1 MMAIE
6 PRAPRRQHVG
16 GAVHRVECR
25 SFRPSRWSA
34 PIGVSHDIG
43 RQACGH
49 ADASC
54 VATGNACLIT
64 TCGKHQGGEV
74 QALPRAIRH
83 GQLAVTCRRP
93 PDNGLHEPMRGHGAE
108 YPGLA
113 TRDDAWESARALTP
127 DLIAYASS
135 RCAAARDE
143 MPGPVR
149 VRKCFEHGGVSGANR
164 LLPLLRCPSTCASK
178 CQSDVM

>member
-1 MMAIE
+1 MWAAQCIAWNVVVLGRAAGQ
-6 PRAPRRQHVG
+6 PRLA
-16 GAVHRVECR
+16 
-25 SFRPSRWSA
+25 SA
-34 PIGVSHDIG
+34 
-43 RQACGH
+43 
-49 ADASC
+49 
-54 VATGNACLIT
+54 T
-64 TCGKHQGGEV
+64 TSEGKHAATQTRRALLLEMRV
-74 QALPRAIRH
+74 SSRLAASTRAERFKLLPRAIRH

-143 MPGPVR
+143 MPGVRPVR